1 MSLELGKKRKKFI
14 NYLKTIRKFWL
25 TSCQKK
31 PQSTGGQRL
40 LAAAGQGERLDT
52 NLWTGI
58 TSLVQGSYNSTA
70 LVGTPE
76 QVAESI
82 LQYYKLGIHSV
93 LIRGFDPVQDAI
105 DYGRELLPQIRETEK
120 YDQQQQLISA

>member
-1 MSLELGKKRKKFI
+1 MAYKLPE
-14 NYLKTIRKFWL
+14 
-25 TSCQKK
+25 K

-105 DYGRELLPQIRETEK
+105 DYGRELLPQIREK
-120 YDQQQQLISA
+120 QKNMINSNS